1 MSLNRAALKSDAKI
15 VIKSSNPSVIS
26 VSLLYLVLT
35 VIVGMLSSRVLY
47 GGISEAALTQ
57 YYDFVAEGNYDRA
70 LALLSSYMPG
80 TAAKLIDL
88 VLTVVS
94 YIVGAGYIL
103 FLLNTIRRNAPCVG
117 NLLDGFGFAFK
128 IILLNILEGLFIGL
142 WSLLLV
148 VPGIIAAYR
157 YSMAIYILVDDP
169 TKSPLQ
175 CISES
180 KQLMTG
186 HKMELFVL
194 DLSFIGWNILS
205 AFPVIGYA
213 VKVWTLPYINTV
225 KALYYDRLAG
235 QKYSPYG
242 ADYTCWD

>member
-15 VIKSSNPSVIS
+15 IIKNSKPSVLT
-26 VSLLYLVLT
+26 VSLLYLMLSI
-35 VIVGMLSSRVLY
+35 IVGTLSSRILY
-47 GGISEAALTQ
+47 GGISDAALLQ
-57 YYDFVAEGNYDRA
+57 YYDFVAEGDYDYA
-70 LALLSSYMPG
+70 LSYLSSYMPG
-80 TAAKLIDL
+80 TAARIIDF
-88 VLTVVS
+88 VLTLVS
-94 YIVGAGYIL
+94 YIVGAGYVL

-128 IILLNILEGLFIGL
+128 IIFLNILEGLLIGL

-148 VPGIIAAYR
+148 VPGVIAAYR
-157 YSMAIYILVDDP
+157 YSMALYILVDDP

-180 KQLMTG
+180 KQLMSG
-186 HKMELFVL
+186 HKMELFIL
-194 DLSFIGWNILS
+194 DLSFIGWRIFSSL
-205 AFPVIGYA
+205 PVIGYA
-213 VKVWTLPYINTV
+213 VRVWSLPYISTV

-242 ADYTCWD
+242 ADYTCWN